1 MAQVLIRELND
12 STVDQLKQLAKQHHR
27 SLQGEV
33 KAIIENACHHAR
45 DVARIRKNLE
55 EFHASFGGKVF
66 PSSVDLIR
74 EDRER

>member
-1 MAQVLIRELND
+1 MAQVLVRDLD
-12 STVDQLKQLAKQHHR
+12 DDTVATLKQRAKQHHR

-33 KAIIENACHHAR
+33 KAIIESACRHS
-45 DVARIRKNLE
+45 DDMARIRKNLE
-55 EFHASFGGKVF
+55 AFHASFGGKVF